1 MAGRLT
7 PLGVFLKW
15 VLVPVSLGAI
25 GYFLVGP
32 RVDGKM
38 AKEFKDKMNQVTGNK
53 PASTP
58 EEGEPSEEEPEEE
71 QPSSKYAPP
80 EVDVTVTALSSRPT
94 TTKKKR
100 RKRRTPP
107 SESTSEPSVAPPS
120 ASGGTTDPGTPG

>member
-32 RVDGKM
+32 RVDGKV
-38 AKEFKDKMNQVTGNK
+38 AKEFKDKMNQVTGGK
-53 PASTP
+53 PAEAP
-58 EEGEPSEEEPEEE
+58 AEGESSEEEPEEE
-71 QPSSKYAPP
+71 QPSSKFAPP
-80 EVDVTVTALSSRPT
+80 EVDVTVTALNTRPT
-94 TTKKKR
+94 TTRKKR

-107 SESTSEPSVAPPS
+107 KETTSEPSVAPPP
-120 ASGGTTDPGTPG
+120 AGGGTAEPTTPG